1 MDTGLRHEGLRTIHP
16 GERLQLRDAA
26 GRHRT
31 VVQGAVWVTQH
42 GDWRDAVLENG
53 ASYRFDR
60 NGLSI
65 VQALGGPATV
75 VLEEGLEPAHPAG
88 RKVAPQAWTVAHS
101 ERFERRARRLR
112 ADTLASL
119 SDHLL
124 RDLGLRRDRIDFGA
138 HTPECTHC

>member
-1 MDTGLRHEGLRTIHP
+1 MDTGLRHEGLRTINP
-16 GERLQLRDAA
+16 GELLQLHDAA
-26 GRHRT
+26 GRHLT

-42 GDWRDAVLENG
+42 GDWRDAVLESG

-75 VLEEGLEPAHPAG
+75 VLEEGLEPANPAG
-88 RKVAPQAWTVAHS
+88 DKAEPQAWRLASS
-101 ERFERRARRLR
+101 EGFERGARRLR

-124 RDLGLRRDRIDFGA
+124 RDLGLRRDRIGFGDHARECA
-138 HTPECTHC
+138 HC